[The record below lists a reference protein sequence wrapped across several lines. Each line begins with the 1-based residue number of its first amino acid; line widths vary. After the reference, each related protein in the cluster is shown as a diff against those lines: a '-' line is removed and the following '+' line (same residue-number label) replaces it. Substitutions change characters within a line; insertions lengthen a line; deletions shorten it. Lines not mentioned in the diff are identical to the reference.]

1 MSKEDLIRKVT
12 SRKFWAALI
21 AFVAALLTA
30 FNVPDGSITQTTAVI
45 SAFGSLVI
53 YILAEASTDKASLT
67 NSTEDN
73 TDV

>member
-30 FNVPDGSITQTTAVI
+30 FHVPDGSITQTTAVI

-67 NSTEDN
+67 NTTEDN